1 MHGYL
6 ACPHTAVGLVAATK
20 ALASLPKGT
29 PMISL
34 ATAHPGKFRDAVR
47 ESIGGDFT
55 LPVELSELLGLE
67 TRVLESPNSVPH
79 LKSIVEA
86 VVARAPG
93 HEQFL
98 GTSSFA
104 LRVPAS
110 SANLGPGFDVLGLA
124 LGLHLRV
131 SVTRAHDPSSPV
143 TLAFEGEGKASVSTG
158 SDNLLLVAART
169 ALAKVKAGAGA
180 GAGASAD
187 ALPGCAIHVTNEIP
201 LARGLG
207 SSSTA
212 IVAGVMLAN
221 RLCSLSLSRDAI
233 FKLCVE
239 IEGHADNVCAAV
251 YGGLQAC
258 VVAESGKAWSQS
270 VALRK
275 DLRPVVAVPSFEL
288 STAKAREVLP
298 KNYSRQDLV
307 FNLARY
313 FIKQYAQFFFSA
325 SSRFFFF
332 SFIFPLSYPMD

>member
-1 MHGYL
+1 MDRYHRENGYL
-6 ACPHTAVGLVAATK
+6 ACPHTAVGLVAASK
-20 ALASLPKGT
+20 ALPSLPEGT

-67 TRVLESPNSVPH
+67 TRVLESPNSVAH
-79 LKSIVEA
+79 LKSIIEA

-98 GTSSFA
+98 GTSSFS

-131 SVTRAHDPSSPV
+131 SVTRSHDPSSPV
-143 TLAFEGEGKASVSTG
+143 TLTFEGEGKASVSTG
-158 SDNLLLVAART
+158 SDNLLLAAART
-169 ALAKVKAGAGA
+169 ALAKATSSSSSSSA
-180 GAGASAD
+180 ASAASSAPSSAPPSSSD
-187 ALPGCAIHVTNEIP
+187 PSALPRLPGCAIHVTNEIP

-221 RLCSLSLSRDAI
+221 RLCSLSLSRDAV
-233 FKLCVE
+233 FSLCVE

-258 VVAESGKAWSQS
+258 VVAENGTAWSQS
-270 VALRK
+270 VRLRR
-275 DLRPVVAVPSFEL
+275 DIRPVVAVPSFEL
-288 STAKAREVLP
+288 STAKARQVLP
-298 KNYSRQDLV
+298 LNYSRQDLV
-307 FNLARY
+307 FNLAR
-313 FIKQYAQFFFSA
+313 
-325 SSRFFFF
+325 
-332 SFIFPLSYPMD
+332 